1 MRGSWGAAG
10 VRAES
15 TLASPHCTSIPPVSP
30 EIRMSKPLEAEKQG
44 LDSPSEHTG
53 VWEGGGGRGQVWGGL
68 RGQLVTTRLFPPI
81 ADTERNGPD
90 TNHQVRREWM
100 RRGVRAERREQSGAL
115 WGQL

>member
-53 VWEGGGGRGQVWGGL
+53 VWEGGGGRGQVWGGAAGAAGDNSPFPSHC
-68 RGQLVTTRLFPPI
+68 RHGKKWTR
-81 ADTERNGPD
+81 
-90 TNHQVRREWM
+90 H
-100 RRGVRAERREQSGAL
+100 
-115 WGQL
+115 